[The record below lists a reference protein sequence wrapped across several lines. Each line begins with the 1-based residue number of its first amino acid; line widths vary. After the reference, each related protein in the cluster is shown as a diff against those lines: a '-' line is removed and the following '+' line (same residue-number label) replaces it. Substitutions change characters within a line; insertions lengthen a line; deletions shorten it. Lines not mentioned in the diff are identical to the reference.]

1 MVNSLAFRWMPR
13 VRCGHRH
20 LKWMKGQAEGT
31 LRRTKRDSCSIGDQ
45 AGNCNSSRS
54 THKSETPQVNR
65 PSRHTWTPFMF
76 QKSIFRMIIE
86 RQTQARPRV
95 HPTSIS
101 LDRMVY
107 TQWMMIVGGEQGQST
122 GPRTQ
127 EKCFRNGSTAM
138 GLERTEQQCCTP
150 AKAALCKCAVRAAET
165 SFVVLFN

>member
-1 MVNSLAFRWMPR
+1 MD
-13 VRCGHRH
+13 
-20 LKWMKGQAEGT
+20 EGPGG
-31 LRRTKRDSCSIGDQ
+31 RNASENQKRLLQ
-45 AGNCNSSRS
+45 
-54 THKSETPQVNR
+54 HWR
-65 PSRHTWTPFMF
+65 PSWKLQQFKVNT
-76 QKSIFRMIIE
+76 QE
-86 RQTQARPRV
+86 RNTSSQPPVSSYLDTFYVSEVHLQDDHRKANTGTTTCAPHIYFPRPNG
-95 HPTSIS
+95 
-101 LDRMVY
+101 VY